1 MQRIST
7 QRRSPGEP
15 QSVASQGHRRRP
27 APIVMRARLHP
38 TLDADLVTWWQAL
51 PSGRAAALLRNAVRQ
66 ADLVTRLEQV
76 AEQQQQQLAALHE
89 TIQTLTTSLARQN
102 EQLAALSAQVD
113 ALSQHMHRLTVHGI
127 ARLDDELDSA
137 VALVAESDHL
147 LEDMLAGLA
156 DWSQ

>member
-1 MQRIST
+1 MQSIST
-7 QRRSPGEP
+7 QRRSPGGLP
-15 QSVASQGHRRRP
+15 PVASPGYNRRP

-38 TLDADLVTWWQAL
+38 ALDADLVSWWQAL

-127 ARLDDELDSA
+127 ARLDDELDSD
-137 VALVAESDHL
+137 VAPAAESDHL